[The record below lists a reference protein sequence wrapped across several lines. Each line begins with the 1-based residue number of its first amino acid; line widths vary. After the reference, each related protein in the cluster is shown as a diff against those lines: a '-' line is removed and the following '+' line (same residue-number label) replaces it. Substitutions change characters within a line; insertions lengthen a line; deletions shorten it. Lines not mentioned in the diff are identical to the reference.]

1 MDNKKQFEYIENRIK
16 QAAEN
21 SQQSFDEQPW
31 DKMEALLDKEE
42 KKHRPFFW
50 WWFVLPLFVA
60 GTWST
65 YKILKPSA
73 SLETTNVN
81 TVKPNTGNQE
91 KNDASNQ
98 QKIISTADNTKAPT
112 AVDKVKDQENNL
124 RNIAKVNEQ
133 VQQEKNVVSKQ
144 KIIPAIADINVSSQI
159 EKSTIKVDKK
169 SRLAKNKDKKNI
181 SFYSKK
187 NRAVKNVSKENIVA
201 EEEGEGIV
209 SPSKRKGVDDNIK
222 VAPVVK
228 QNQLD
233 EKVITASVIQ
243 NSEKNSLKNTALQQD
258 ENKKDSNV
266 VKDKAVVVKKKKQK
280 VKGLYLLASAG
291 ADAGSVKLFSYANSS
306 ITPKYGI
313 GIGYQFNNKLAVQ
326 TGLYITN
333 KKYTAG
339 PGDYHPKDGS
349 YWNMVQITKVN
360 ASCLVYE
367 IPLTVKYNFSQKP
380 TTAYYAAMGV
390 SSYIMK
396 KEDYNYYYTR
406 NSVYHET
413 FWEYTGN
420 KNLFSM
426 LTFSAG
432 IERKLSSTISL
443 LAEPSFSVPISGVGD
458 GRVKLFSTALQ
469 IGLKYQPSKKH

>member
-1 MDNKKQFEYIENRIK
+1 MDNKKQFEYIENKIK

-21 SQQSFDEQPW
+21 SQQAFDEQAW
-31 DKMEALLDKEE
+31 DKMEVLLDKEE
-42 KKHRPFFW
+42 KKRRPFFW

-60 GTWST
+60 GTWGT

-73 SLETTNVN
+73 SFETTNRSIA
-81 TVKPNTGNQE
+81 KPNTDSQE
-91 KNDASNQ
+91 KNNASNQ
-98 QKIISTADNTKAPT
+98 QKIISTADNSKVTIA
-112 AVDKVKDQENNL
+112 ADKVTALENKPG
-124 RNIAKVNEQ
+124 NIAKVNEQ
-133 VQQEKNVVSKQ
+133 AQQEINAVSKQ
-144 KIIPAIADINVSSQI
+144 KIISAIADINVSSQVR
-159 EKSTIKVDKK
+159 KSTTEVDKR

-181 SFYSKK
+181 SFSNKK
-187 NRAVKNVSKENIVA
+187 NSPVKNVSKENIVA
-201 EEEGEGIV
+201 EEEVGSIV
-209 SPSKRKGVDDNIK
+209 ASSKRKKIEDNIK
-222 VAPVVK
+222 AELVVK
-228 QNQLD
+228 QNQLE
-233 EKVITASVIQ
+233 EKIVIPSVIQ
-243 NSEKNSLKNTALQQD
+243 NNKEDSEKNTTLQQN
-258 ENKKDSNV
+258 EKKKDSNII
-266 VKDKAVVVKKKKQK
+266 KAKAVVVKKKNQK
-280 VKGLYLLASAG
+280 VKGFYLLASAG

-339 PGDYHPKDGS
+339 PDDYHPKDGS

-360 ASCLVYE
+360 AACLVYE
-367 IPLTVKYNFSQKP
+367 IPLTVKYNFIQKP
-380 TTAYYAAMGV
+380 ATAYYAAMGI

-420 KNLFSM
+420 KNLFSI

>member
-21 SQQSFDEQPW
+21 SQQAFDEQAW

-42 KKHRPFFW
+42 KKRRPFFW
-50 WWFVLPLFVA
+50 WLFVLPLFVA
-60 GTWST
+60 GTWGT

-73 SLETTNVN
+73 SLQTTDAGILKSN
-81 TVKPNTGNQE
+81 TDNQE
-91 KNDASNQ
+91 KNNAVNQ
-98 QKIISTADNTKAPT
+98 EKIIFAADNTKAPT
-112 AVDKVKDQENNL
+112 AEDKVKAPENKPG
-124 RNIAKVNEQ
+124 NIAKVNELA
-133 VQQEKNVVSKQ
+133 QQEINAVSKQ
-144 KIIPAIADINVSSQI
+144 KIISAIADINVSSQV
-159 EKSTIKVDKK
+159 EKSITEVDKRN
-169 SRLAKNKDKKNI
+169 RLAKNKDKKNI

-187 NRAVKNVSKENIVA
+187 NTAVKIVSKENIVA
-201 EEEGEGIV
+201 EQEADILASLSKKKEVEEN
-209 SPSKRKGVDDNIK
+209 SKTE
-222 VAPVVK
+222 AVVR
-228 QNQLD
+228 QNQPD
-233 EKVITASVIQ
+233 EKVVTPSVIQ
-243 NSEKNSLKNTALQQD
+243 NNEKDSEKNTTLQQN
-258 ENKKDSNV
+258 ENKKDSNI
-266 VKDKAVVVKKKKQK
+266 VKVKAVVLKKKNQK

-291 ADAGSVKLFSYANSS
+291 ADAGSVKLFSYANSI

-313 GIGYQFNNKLAVQ
+313 GIGCQFNNKLAVQ
-326 TGLYITN
+326 TGFYITN

-339 PGDYHPKDGS
+339 PGDYHPKEGS

-360 ASCLVYE
+360 AACLVYE
-367 IPLTVKYNFSQKP
+367 IPLTVKYNFIQKP
-380 TTAYYAAMGV
+380 ATAYYAAMGI